1 MGSVADF
8 IAWLSESPEGPIPA
22 IDVVTLVP
30 PKICYAAC
38 RFAIR
43 LAIGKTKRDSTRI
56 ANSFWLKELSPS
68 FQLVKWL
75 NATVLSKPASTLIK
89 VRVPKY
95 GYQYFCR
102 AGKGD
107 FTPGRENEMIELFR
121 PAKADVV
128 VDVGAHI
135 GRYTIISSKRVG
147 PKGRVIAVEAD
158 RNTYEILDRNIRLN
172 GLTNVLALN
181 RAAYSVHTV
190 LKLYQ
195 PNDNFSIYDT
205 VMPSRA
211 GINQSYVEVEAH
223 TLDSILDANGL
234 TAADWIK
241 IDVEGAEYEV
251 LKGAT
256 KTLAANHDTT
266 ILMEIHDVQDSKH
279 YDKIIKFMEACGFEI
294 EFEKSYSS
302 GREWHVIFSKQARAD
317 SAYDS
322 LVISEQKIS
331 TGHTEQEQRTLKSAH
346 GVL

>member
-8 IAWLSESPEGPIPA
+8 IAWVGESPEGPIPA
-22 IDVVTLVP
+22 IDVVMLVP
-30 PKICYAAC
+30 SKICYAVC
-38 RFAIR
+38 RVATR
-43 LAIGKTKRDSTRI
+43 LAIGKMKRDSIRL
-56 ANSFWLKELSPS
+56 ANSFWFEELSPS
-68 FQLVKWL
+68 FQLVRWL
-75 NATVLSKPASTLIK
+75 NARVLSKPAPTLIR
-89 VRVPKY
+89 VQVPKY

-107 FTPGRENEMIELFR
+107 FTPGRESKIIELFA
-121 PAKADVV
+121 PAKGDVV
-128 VDVGAHI
+128 VDIGAHV

-147 PKGRVIAVEAD
+147 PEGKVIAVEAD

-172 GLTNVLALN
+172 ELTNVLALN

-211 GINQSYVEVEAH
+211 GTNQSYVEVEAH

-256 KTLAANHDTT
+256 RTLAANHDTT
-266 ILMEIHDVQDSKH
+266 ILMEIHDIQDSEH
-279 YDKIIKFMEACGFEI
+279 YGKIIRFMKAFGFEI
-294 EFEKSYSS
+294 GFEKSYGS
-302 GREWHVIFSKQARAD
+302 GREWHVIFSKQAHAH
-317 SAYDS
+317 SAHDG
-322 LVISEQKIS
+322 LVISEQQIS
-331 TGHTEQEQRTLKSAH
+331 TGHTEQE
-346 GVL
+346 